1 MSIFRY
7 WWLFLVVGFFVYIVF
22 IKEPT
27 PSKPI
32 EEPINLKQI
41 LNITADT
48 LYTFEKMSGQI
59 FETSTSYTEEDK
71 DIAAMW
77 AFIDEYKVALN
88 QAQPEIHN
96 TQIGVQPNQDA
107 SFLAFEDLNNDDEW
121 DDSTEEPLFLVEID
135 QAQSRL
141 IASSNYGTVE
151 EYRTS
156 GLSGFFAGYFISSLL
171 NRQSAAGVTSQQLSK
186 KKPVSAKAAAR
197 ARAGSGSYKTGK

>member
-7 WWLFLVVGFFVYIVF
+7 WWLFLVGGFFVYVVF
-22 IKEPT
+22 IEEPA

-48 LYTFEKMSGQI
+48 LYSFEESSGQL
-59 FETSTSYTEEDK
+59 FENSSSYNEEDK
-71 DIAAMW
+71 EIAAMW
-77 AFIDEYKVALN
+77 AFIDEYQVALN
-88 QAQPEIHN
+88 SAQPEIHD
-96 TQIGVQPNQDA
+96 TKIGVQPNQDA
-107 SFLAFEDLNNDDEW
+107 SFLAYEDLNNDDEW
-121 DDSTEEPLFLVEID
+121 DNSTEEPLFLLEID

-141 IASSNYGTVE
+141 IASSNYGTVD

-156 GLSGFFAGYFISSLL
+156 GLSGFFAGYFIGSLI
-171 NRQSAAGVTSQQLSK
+171 NRQSAAGVTSQQLSE